1 VIGGKYFK
9 AKAKIFKFVV
19 FLAFRD
25 IQQFDCSCFPRK
37 KKPEGDFFFFFVSE
51 WQTCGNAT

>member
-25 IQQFDCSCFPRK
+25 SLIAAAFQGKSQRVI
-37 KKPEGDFFFFFVSE
+37 FFFFVSE
-51 WQTCGNAT
+51 WQTCGNAI